1 MNRKKSVASLLA
13 IGFGATLFAAY
24 DPPKEG
30 SQGKK
35 EEASTNKTL
44 TSGGTN
50 DSIQSKTE
58 QDSSERK
65 SSKSSSKKMTGPQY
79 NKLSFEEQR
88 VILYKGTERPF
99 SSKFTDY
106 KVEGTY
112 LCRRCNAPLYKSD
125 DKFHSGC
132 GWPSFDQEI
141 KGAVLRQLESDGTG
155 RIEIVCKNC
164 GGHLGHVFEGEGFTA
179 KNTRHCVNGVSMKFV
194 AKDQPMPEVVRSDEK
209 GNQEVSEESKKAD
222 AKTSSTSNEKL
233 LEPGKKK

>member
-1 MNRKKSVASLLA
+1 MNREKSIAGLLA
-13 IGFGATLFAAY
+13 IGFGATLIAAY

-35 EEASTNKTL
+35 EEASTSKKL
-44 TSGGTN
+44 TSGGTS
-50 DSIQSKTE
+50 DSSQSKTE

-65 SSKSSSKKMTGPQY
+65 PSKPSSKKMTGPQY
-79 NKLSFEEQR
+79 NKLSFEEQK
-88 VILYKGTERPF
+88 VILYKGTEPPF

-106 KVEGTY
+106 KVKGTY

-194 AKDQPMPEVVRSDEK
+194 AKDQPLPKVVRSDEK
-209 GNQEVSEESKKAD
+209 GNEEISEESKNAD
-222 AKTSSTSNEKL
+222 TKTSSTSNEKPL
-233 LEPGKKK
+233 QPGKKK